1 MMKYG
6 KTVAQELTSTNKT
19 EQSRS
24 INGLLPPFLLPS
36 LLRGW
41 WWWRRKRRREGGRRR
56 EGEFDGKE
64 Q

>member
-1 MMKYG
+1 
-6 KTVAQELTSTNKT
+6 LTSTDKT

-24 INGLLPPFLLPS
+24 INGLLPPSFLPS